1 MNEEGRGRSA
11 HGWSSQMR
19 VGSLSRIGCKAEK
32 QGTIQKKKKS
42 SLRRDN
48 SWKQELFLHRRKI
61 MTSNAGNLI
70 KIR

>member
-32 QGTIQKKKKS
+32 QGTIQKKMHFA
-42 SLRRDN
+42 
-48 SWKQELFLHRRKI
+48 QAAVHR
-61 MTSNAGNLI
+61 
-70 KIR
+70 

>member
-32 QGTIQKKKKS
+32 QGTLQKE
-42 SLRRDN
+42 
-48 SWKQELFLHRRKI
+48 W
-61 MTSNAGNLI
+61 
-70 KIR
+70 